1 MPKLPDATNLSGV
14 NIGAPRSMV
23 DIGVPDYIA
32 ASNVVARGVQDV
44 GNAAVTIID
53 ERRKK
58 FAAQERFDTK
68 IGLLKAEE
76 AYAERVRGL
85 DPLDPE
91 YVEKKKAARRETF
104 APVLSS
110 VKDPENRQR
119 FEEET
124 LVDYTNIGIKAGD
137 EQRSAFGK
145 KAEID
150 VDTLTEEQRKRI
162 RKGENPQDVIAET
175 VSTIDDNQ
183 YLDTL
188 TKEEKKRKA
197 QKALAYDAVETNSLK
212 RYGKV
217 SGGALVRAVI
227 GAESG
232 NDPNAVSPKGAQ
244 GLMQVMPETAAEIAA
259 ELGDDAFFRLSNSGK
274 LRYLRDEN
282 VSIRYGTY
290 YLNKMLRRYDGDVE
304 AALIAYNA
312 GPGNADKW
320 VKAGR
325 DYAALPKPEETQPYV
340 QKIFKTLGVDGATVS
355 SDPRYFA
362 TRDDI
367 LADVEQ
373 DPMYRLLD
381 VDEADRLKSNI
392 STTIKK
398 SEDEAKV
405 KTEALKTTIKTAIA
419 SDIATIENGGVASPD
434 LTFDQISSVL
444 GKEKAEEWRLG
455 TADAAERARVTAD
468 FMSMPNAEIEATV
481 NEYEAAIEA
490 TKGTPDYSRK
500 LENLK
505 KIKAKQNSIVAE
517 RKQNPSQAA
526 FRYSSVQNAYKQ
538 YLEIRSA
545 AATNPNQDRNKI
557 VTDAF
562 GQYLQA
568 STEAQVGFGIAREGV
583 AIVPDDVAQNVAGLF
598 LDLPVNVTGRESN
611 VTARDTLTRVYEQLR
626 GTFGDYTDEV
636 IAYSLAKSKPLSRET
651 TQVMVGLLGSLA
663 KGKDIRRSAADTAQR
678 LQEADEADPGL
689 MGFFDWFNSDQPQ
702 EEVPLGNTTDE
713 TLPIEDTAG
722 AR

>member
-1 MPKLPDATNLSGV
+1 MPKLPDASNLSGV
-14 NIGAPRSMV
+14 NVGAPRQMV
-23 DIGVPDYIA
+23 DIPVPDYAGA
-32 ASNVVARGVQDV
+32 ANAMARGVADLGQ
-44 GNAAVTIID
+44 GVTSFVD
-53 ERRKK
+53 ERRKR
-58 FAAQERFDTK
+58 FAAQERFNTK
-68 IGLLKAEE
+68 MGLLKAEE
-76 AYAERVRGL
+76 AYAEKVRNL
-85 DPLDPE
+85 DPLDPD
-91 YVEKKKAARRETF
+91 YVEKKKTARRETF
-104 APVLSS
+104 APVLST
-110 VKDPENRQR
+110 VKDPDNRQR

-124 LVDYTNIGIKAGD
+124 FADYTQIGIRAGD

-150 VDTLTEEQRKRI
+150 VETLTEEQRKRI
-162 RKGENPQDVIAET
+162 RRGEDPQSVISET
-175 VSTIDDNQ
+175 VSTIEDNQ

-188 TKEEKKRKA
+188 TKEEKKRRA
-197 QKALAYDAVETNSLK
+197 QKVLAYDAVETNAVSS
-212 RYGKV
+212 YGKV

-227 GAESG
+227 GAESAG
-232 NDPNAVSPKGAQ
+232 NPNAVSPKGAQ
-244 GLMQVMPETAAEIAA
+244 GLMQVMPGTAAQIAAEI
-259 ELGDDAFFRLSNSGK
+259 GDDNFFRMSKSDQLK
-274 LRYLRDEN
+274 YLRDPQ
-282 VSIRYGTY
+282 VSLRYGSY

-320 VKAGR
+320 IKSGR
-325 DYAALPKPEETQPYV
+325 NYSALPKPEETQPYV
-340 QKIFKTLGVDGATVS
+340 QKIFKTLGADGATIS
-355 SDPRYFA
+355 ADPRYFA

-367 LADVEQ
+367 ISDIEQ
-373 DPMYRLLD
+373 DPMFRFLE
-381 VDEADRLKSNI
+381 VDDADRLKS
-392 STTIKK
+392 SVTTTIKK

-434 LTFDQISSVL
+434 LTYDQISTVL

-481 NEYEAAIEA
+481 NEYEAAVET
-490 TKGTPDYSRK
+490 TKGTPEYSRK
-500 LENLK
+500 LDNLK
-505 KIKAKQNSIVAE
+505 KIKAKQNAIVTE

-538 YLEIRSA
+538 YLEVRSTA
-545 AATNPNQDRNKI
+545 ASNPNQDRNKI

-583 AIVPDDVAQNVAGLF
+583 AIVPDDVAQSVAGLF
-598 LDLPVNVTGRESN
+598 LDLPMNVASRAENTN
-611 VTARDTLTRVYEQLR
+611 ARDTLTRVYEQLR
-626 GTFGDYTDEV
+626 NTFGDYTDEV

-651 TQVMVGLLGSLA
+651 TQVMVGLLGGLA
-663 KGKDIRRSAADTAQR
+663 KGKDIRRTAADTAQR

-702 EEVPLGNTTDE
+702 DDVPLGNTTDE
-713 TLPIEDTAG
+713 TIPIEDTAG